1 MLVGASAERIAFV
14 TTAASGFALLEKN
27 LEPDAG
33 ANVVLLGEQFPSNVY
48 PWRKWRGLGV
58 ELRMVGAP
66 DAPLRPAR
74 GEAGRAERWNDALV
88 AAIDA
93 RTMLVSIEQAHW
105 TDGTLFDLARIGAR
119 CREVAALEA
128 LG

>member
-1 MLVGASAERIAFV
+1 MYCFFQAEDCIRGFHV
-14 TTAASGFALLEKN
+14 TGVQTCALPIL
-27 LEPDAG
+27 
-33 ANVVLLGEQFPSNVY
+33 Y

-105 TDGTLFDLARIGAR
+105 TDGTLFDLARLVAR